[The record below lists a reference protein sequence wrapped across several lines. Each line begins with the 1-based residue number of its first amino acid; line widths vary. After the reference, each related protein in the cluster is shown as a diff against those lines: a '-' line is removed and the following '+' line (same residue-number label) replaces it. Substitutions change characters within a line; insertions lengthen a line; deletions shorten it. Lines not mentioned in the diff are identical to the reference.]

1 MSDVA
6 GARVTPGVVLGRTL
20 SGRCSGFTD
29 YTAMFAAIVVTIV
42 PSIIIYVIFHDRIVK
57 GLTSGALKG

>member
-1 MSDVA
+1 
-6 GARVTPGVVLGRTL
+6 
-20 SGRCSGFTD
+20 
-29 YTAMFAAIVVTIV
+29 MFAAIMVTIV